1 LNGWRRTPIL
11 SAEFWHDFRVCRA
24 FADRLFAISGVSMR
38 SATRTATVT
47 PLPRKQAARSS
58 DTSAARR
65 VLDYAVE
72 AIESLGKSLNGD
84 FTRAVDLL
92 YGVKGRVI
100 VSGMGKSGHI
110 GRKIAATLS
119 STGTPAQFI
128 HPGEASHGDLG
139 ALTRNDALLMLSYRG
154 ETAELSDL
162 ITYAKRFR
170 IPLIGMAGNAE
181 STLLRASDVALVL
194 PKAREACP
202 MGMAPTT
209 STTLMLVLGDALA
222 VALMERRGFSA
233 DQYRDFHPGGS
244 LGRMLVRVGDIMHR
258 SDELPLVKPDAAMR
272 DVIVKMTSGG
282 IGFAGVAGVID
293 AKGSLIGIITDGDV
307 RRHVQ
312 SDLLDRKAREVM
324 SASPKTVA
332 PDALAAEA
340 LAFMNTST
348 PKVTSLF
355 VVDPKAKVSKPLGLL
370 TVHDCLR
377 AGLQ

>member
-1 LNGWRRTPIL
+1 MPSRP
-11 SAEFWHDFRVCRA
+11 
-24 FADRLFAISGVSMR
+24 
-38 SATRTATVT
+38 ATVT
-47 PLPRKQAARSS
+47 PLPRKPSSRSG
-58 DTSAARR
+58 DGAAARR

-72 AIESLGKSLNGD
+72 AIGALGKSLNGD
-84 FTRAVDLL
+84 FSRAVDIL

-110 GRKIAATLS
+110 GRKIASTLS
-119 STGTPAQFI
+119 STGTPAHFI

-139 ALTRNDALLMLSYRG
+139 ALTRDDALLMLSYRG

-181 STLLRASDVALVL
+181 STLLKASDVALLL

-233 DQYRDFHPGGS
+233 DEYRNFHPGGS
-244 LGRMLVRVGDIMHR
+244 LGRMLVRVSDIMHQ
-258 SDELPLVKPDAAMR
+258 DAELPLIKPDAPMR
-272 DVIVKMTSGG
+272 EVTAKMASAF
-282 IGFAGVAGVID
+282 GFAGVAGVVD
-293 AKGSLIGIITDGDV
+293 SKGALIGIITDGDV
-307 RRHVQ
+307 RRHLER
-312 SDLLDRKAREVM
+312 DLLDRKAREVM
-324 SASPKTVA
+324 TAGPKTIG
-332 PDALAAEA
+332 PDILAAEA
-340 LAFMNTST
+340 LSFMNTA
-348 PKVTSLF
+348 KVTSLF
-355 VVDPKAKVSKPLGLL
+355 VVDPKTKVQKPLGLL

>member
-1 LNGWRRTPIL
+1 
-11 SAEFWHDFRVCRA
+11 
-24 FADRLFAISGVSMR
+24 MR
-38 SATRTATVT
+38 SADRSTAA
-47 PLPRKQAARSS
+47 LPRKSS
-58 DTSAARR
+58 TRGRHSDVSAAQR
-65 VLDYAVE
+65 VLDYACE
-72 AIESLGKSLNGD
+72 AIQSLGASLNGD
-84 FTRAVDLL
+84 FSRAVDLL
-92 YGVKGRVI
+92 YGVKGRVV

-128 HPGEASHGDLG
+128 HPAEASHGDLG

-181 STLLRASDVALVL
+181 STLLKASDVALVL

-209 STTLMLVLGDALA
+209 STTVMLVLGDALA
-222 VALMERRGFSA
+222 VALMERRGFSP
-233 DQYRDFHPGGS
+233 DQYREFHPGGS
-244 LGRMLVRVGDIMHR
+244 LGRMLVRVGDIMHQ
-258 SDELPLVKPDAAMR
+258 SSELPLVTPDAAMR

-282 IGFAGVAGVID
+282 IGFAGVAGVVD
-293 AKGSLIGIITDGDV
+293 AKGALIGIITDGDV
-307 RRHVQ
+307 RRHVER
-312 SDLLDRKAREVM
+312 DLLGRKARDVM
-324 SASPKTVA
+324 SAAPKTVT
-332 PDALAAEA
+332 PDMLAAEA
-340 LAFMNTST
+340 LAFMNTSS

-355 VVDPKAKVSKPLGLL
+355 VVEAKAKVKKPVGLL